1 MKPRASTRYSE
12 AFKQQVVNELAM
24 GQFRSM
30 YAAAKAYGINGSATM
45 KAWLRRCGRTELL
58 PRRVTITTMKEQDE
72 KKALKERVR
81 QLEKALADSHMRGI
95 LEEEYLKIACR
106 RLGVEVTDFKKK
118 HVTKL
123 SEEPEAG
130 IR

>member
-1 MKPRASTRYSE
+1 MKPSETTRYSE
-12 AFKQQVVNELAM
+12 AFKQQVVNELAA
-24 GQFRSM
+24 GKFRGVF
-30 YAAAKAYGINGSATM
+30 AAGKAYGIRGSETIQS
-45 KAWLRRCGRTELL
+45 WLRRYGRTDLM

-118 HVTKL
+118 HVTTL
-123 SEEPEAG
+123 SEGPGAEP
-130 IR
+130 R